1 MCPEDLL
8 QLVREARV
16 VHIERRHRQLINST
30 RVEMSIEAAEKLK
43 HELTDRFVIVA
54 EDVAELRR
62 FIGLTGRVKTVNM
75 NCRALVEFDAPED
88 ISWYDI
94 DPSYLTVVDEPLKKT
109 SQPAAKESAA
119 AAKPTPA
126 AAKPKSTA
134 GKKKSPL
141 ELARE
146 QDAARK
152 AAASAATTADTAT
165 ADTATADTATAD
177 TATTDTAPAQKKL
190 SPLERARMQDAGKAA
205 AQTEPTAE
213 KPAAPVAKAEPA
225 GKKLSP
231 LERARLQDSKK

>member
-1 MCPEDLL
+1 
-8 QLVREARV
+8 
-16 VHIERRHRQLINST
+16 
-30 RVEMSIEAAEKLK
+30 MSIEAAEKLK

-134 GKKKSPL
+134 GKKKSASLSPRQTM
-141 ELARE
+141 AISP
-146 QDAARK
+146 APW
-152 AAASAATTADTAT
+152 AASALARTRGSF
-165 ADTATADTATAD
+165 
-177 TATTDTAPAQKKL
+177 
-190 SPLERARMQDAGKAA
+190 SP
-205 AQTEPTAE
+205 
-213 KPAAPVAKAEPA
+213 
-225 GKKLSP
+225 
-231 LERARLQDSKK
+231 